1 MFSEM
6 IETTEYKPDWRSAAE
21 IAEWLGVEVNTLILW
36 RTTKGLAWT
45 NLSGKTVMYDKK
57 QITEL
62 LNKNSSYAVLGEK
75 KLSSKA

>member
-1 MFSEM
+1 M
-6 IETTEYKPDWRSAAE
+6 IETTEYQPDWRSAE
-21 IAEWLGVEVNTLILW
+21 DIAAWLGIEVNTLIKW

-62 LNKNSSYAVLGEK
+62 LNKNSTYAVVGDK
-75 KLSSKA
+75 KLAV